1 MRTNFQMVRDLY
13 WYEPENSG
21 TTSMSEI
28 KMLREHFGLDEM
40 TKLELQNLR
49 DMVVIMYSNWTR
61 EARSKNDW
69 DEFDSKQDAMQSIV
83 AVIDLALYGERQEIY
98 DLI

>member
-1 MRTNFQMVRDLY
+1 MVRDLY

-21 TTSMSEI
+21 TTSKSEI
-28 KMLREHFGLDEM
+28 KMLREHFCLSEM